1 MASLLNYMIELTT
14 GMMFLMSSVYGAGS
28 IPSNTANIVPND
40 ASSTNKI
47 PSIIASHDRAAVEEY
62 LKKNFAD
69 TPILVEIA
77 KCESEFRQ
85 FHKNGDLLRGRVDN
99 ADVGVMQI
107 NERYH
112 LETSKKLGFN
122 IHTIEGNIA
131 YAKYLYEKSGSK
143 PWSASQPCWGKTVVA
158 MNTK

>member
-14 GMMFLMSSVYGAGS
+14 GVMFLMSSVYGAGS
-28 IPSNTANIVPND
+28 IPSNTANIVPQD
-40 ASSTNKI
+40 ASSTDIKSSVTI
-47 PSIIASHDRAAVEEY
+47 SSDRNVVIEY
-62 LKKNFAD
+62 LQKNFAD

-85 FHKNGDLLRGRVDN
+85 FNKNGDLLRGRVDN

-112 LETSKKLGFN
+112 LEDSKKLGFN
-122 IHTIEGNIA
+122 IHTIEGNVA
-131 YAKYLYEKSGSK
+131 YAKYLYEKSGSR

>member
-1 MASLLNYMIELTT
+1 MIELTT

-40 ASSTNKI
+40 ASSTNKT
-47 PSIIASHDRAAVEEY
+47 PSIIASHDREAVEEY

-85 FHKNGDLLRGRVDN
+85 FHKNGELLRGRVDN

>member
-1 MASLLNYMIELTT
+1 MIELTT
-14 GMMFLMSSVYGAGS
+14 GVMFLMSSVYGAGS
-28 IPSNTANIVPND
+28 IPSNTANIVPQD
-40 ASSTNKI
+40 ASSTDIKSSVTI
-47 PSIIASHDRAAVEEY
+47 SSDRNVVIEY

-77 KCESEFRQ
+77 RCESEFRQ
-85 FHKNGDLLRGRVDN
+85 FDKNGNLIRGRVDN

-112 LETSKKLGFN
+112 LEDSKKLGFN
-122 IHTIEGNIA
+122 IHTIEGNVA
-131 YAKYLYEKSGSK
+131 YAKYLYEKSGSR
-143 PWSASQPCWGKTVVA
+143 PWNASQPCWGKTVVA

>member
-14 GMMFLMSSVYGAGS
+14 GVMFLMSSVYGAGS
-28 IPSNTANIVPND
+28 IPSNTANIVPQD
-40 ASSTNKI
+40 ASSTDIKSSVTI
-47 PSIIASHDRAAVEEY
+47 SSDRNVVIEY
-62 LKKNFAD
+62 LQKNFAD

-85 FHKNGDLLRGRVDN
+85 FNKNGDLLRGRVDN

-112 LETSKKLGFN
+112 LEDSKKLGFN
-122 IHTIEGNIA
+122 IHTIEGNVA

>member
-1 MASLLNYMIELTT
+1 MIELTT

-28 IPSNTANIVPND
+28 IPSNTANIVPQN
-40 ASSTNKI
+40 ASSNNI
-47 PSIIASHDRAAVEEY
+47 SNSIVVSSDRGVVEQY
-62 LKKNFAD
+62 LRKNFAD

-85 FHKNGDLLRGRVDN
+85 FDKNGNLVRGRVDD

-112 LETSKKLGFN
+112 LEDSKKLGYN
-122 IHTIEGNIA
+122 IHTIEGNVG

-143 PWSASQPCWGKTVVA
+143 PWRASEPCWGKTVVA
-158 MNTK
+158 MTTK

>member
-1 MASLLNYMIELTT
+1 MIELTT
-14 GMMFLMSSVYGAGS
+14 GVMFLMSSVYGAGS
-28 IPSNTANIVPND
+28 IPSNTANIVPQD
-40 ASSTNKI
+40 ASSTDIKSSVTI
-47 PSIIASHDRAAVEEY
+47 SSDRNVVIEY
-62 LKKNFAD
+62 LQKNFAD

-85 FHKNGDLLRGRVDN
+85 FNKNGDLLRGRVDN

-112 LETSKKLGFN
+112 LEDSKKLGFN
-122 IHTIEGNIA
+122 IHTIEGNVA